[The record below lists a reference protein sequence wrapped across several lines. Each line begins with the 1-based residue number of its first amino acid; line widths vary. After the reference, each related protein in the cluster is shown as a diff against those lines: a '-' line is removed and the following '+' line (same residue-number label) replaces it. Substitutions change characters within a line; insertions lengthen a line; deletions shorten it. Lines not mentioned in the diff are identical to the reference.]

1 MSELD
6 PLDAGRLQQACP
18 DWTIDLHAELDSTNR
33 HAREEASR
41 YQTPAVIIA
50 ESQTAGRGRGR
61 NLWRSHT
68 GSLTFSILI
77 EPQQYGITAT
87 ETPLLSLVTAAVVRE
102 TVSSLQLTSASD
114 YQLKWPNDLYLRNRK
129 LSGILLEQT
138 GSQPPRL
145 VIGIGLNV
153 NNSTRGMPPE
163 LRESAISLTDLA
175 GCPLDR
181 TAILSQL
188 LLTMQ
193 RALEQEDFR
202 QQMFPGMWQ
211 RDHLLDD
218 QLVTIETGSGSEEE
232 FLMGRCEG
240 IDETGALILRDHLTT
255 HRIVSGVVKQWTN

>member
-1 MSELD
+1 MSDSKALD
-6 PLDAGRLQQACP
+6 LPRLRQNCP
-18 DWTIDLHAELDSTNR
+18 DWTIDIHAELDSTNR
-33 HAREEASR
+33 HARDEAAR
-41 YQTPAVIIA
+41 YQTPAVIVA

-61 NLWRSHT
+61 NIWRSHA

-77 EPQQYGITAT
+77 EPQQYGISAT
-87 ETPLLSLVTAAVVRE
+87 ETPLLSLITAAVVRE
-102 TVSSLQLTSASD
+102 TVVSLQLTSSAD

-153 NNSTRGMPPE
+153 NNSTAGMPDE
-163 LRESAISLTDLA
+163 IRESAVSLIDLA
-175 GCPLDR
+175 GSPLDR

-193 RALEQEDFR
+193 RALEDEAFR
-202 QQMFPGMWQ
+202 QQMFPRMWQ
-211 RDHLLDD
+211 RDHLLDG
-218 QLVTIETGSGSEEE
+218 QLVTIEAGSGNDEQ

-255 HRIVSGVVKQWTN
+255 HRIVSGVVKQWTD